1 MNEYEVSDNLDK
13 AMTAEKARRTSGR
26 ALLIAIFA
34 LPFAIVAE
42 PAPATAQLFNIPG
55 AVFRGVFG
63 GGYNHHYHHGGG
75 RRHTHYERTQP
86 THHRRASSRV
96 AHGSHGGGHHHAGSG
111 TNTSSGP
118 GSGSF
123 H

>member
-1 MNEYEVSDNLDK
+1 MSNNFNKSMAAK
-13 AMTAEKARRTSGR
+13 KARRTSGR
-26 ALLIAIFA
+26 ALLIALLA

-42 PAPATAQLFNIPG
+42 PEPATAQLFGIPG

-63 GGYNHHYHHGGG
+63 GGYHHHYSGG
-75 RRHTHYERTQP
+75 RRHTHYARTQP
-86 THHRRASSRV
+86 THHRHASSSV
-96 AHGSHGGGHHHAGSG
+96 AHRSHGGGHHNAGGG